1 MLAATVVVAITAVL
15 VLLGLYT
22 LQPNEAAIIQL
33 FGAYR
38 GTTRTPG
45 LRATNPFYTRKKLSL
60 RARNLNGER
69 LKVNDKRGNPI
80 EIAAVVV
87 WRVDDTAKAFFDV
100 DSYENYVKLQ
110 AEAAVRHLASSFA
123 YDDADRTMPDTAE
136 PTLLASA
143 TTVTR
148 ALVTE
153 LEERFEKAGVIVE
166 EARITHLA
174 YAPEIAQV
182 MLRRQQAEAI
192 IAARTKIVHGAVSM
206 VQMALN
212 ELSERRVV
220 ELDDERRGGDGE
232 QLVDGAVRRIGG
244 AARSQHRHAV
254 RLRAA
259 HADDAPMTGKKAFLL
274 RLDPA
279 VWDGLERL
287 ARAELRSVNA
297 EIEYLLRDA
306 LAQRGI
312 KPKST
317 PAARRTT
324 DSAAASDPLHALEA
338 QEQERVDRE
347 HAEDRE
353 PDSRSSSRAP
363 ACA

>member
-1 MLAATVVVAITAVL
+1 MGVAMAGAAKDIHQEQPVRTYSGFVALAIGIALLVLAGWLANDIVANVRARVPSGFAMLATTVAVAITAVL

-45 LRATNPFYTRKKLSL
+45 LRATNPFYARKKLSL

-220 ELDDERRGGDGE
+220 ELDDERR
-232 QLVDGAVRRIGG
+232 
-244 AARSQHRHAV
+244 AAMVSNLLTVLCAESEVQPV
-254 RLRAA
+254 IN
-259 HADDAPMTGKKAFLL
+259 TGTLYA
-274 RLDPA
+274 
-279 VWDGLERL
+279 
-287 ARAELRSVNA
+287 
-297 EIEYLLRDA
+297 
-306 LAQRGI
+306 
-312 KPKST
+312 
-317 PAARRTT
+317 
-324 DSAAASDPLHALEA
+324 
-338 QEQERVDRE
+338 
-347 HAEDRE
+347 
-353 PDSRSSSRAP
+353 
-363 ACA
+363 